1 MVNDNNKPE
10 PNQDNS
16 SFEIGKRSITG
27 TKGQTR
33 FEILETN
40 KSKSIFL
47 RPFFYIGF
55 SFFIILF
62 FYFSFLLC
70 QQICHSTNAG
80 CSQSS

>member
-1 MVNDNNKPE
+1 MVNDNNTPE
-10 PNQDNS
+10 PDQDNS

-33 FEILETN
+33 VEILETN

-55 SFFIILF
+55 S
-62 FYFSFLLC
+62 S
-70 QQICHSTNAG
+70 
-80 CSQSS
+80 

>member
-40 KSKSIFL
+40 KSSQPMMNAIVKNYGNTVLSIW
-47 RPFFYIGF
+47 
-55 SFFIILF
+55 
-62 FYFSFLLC
+62 
-70 QQICHSTNAG
+70 TKE
-80 CSQSS
+80 